1 MTSRD
6 EEHNETPT
14 ADPASANPDTLAGAD
29 FGNSESEST
38 GPESV
43 TVPSVDEIEIDDK
56 MISRVGRMQDAYAA
70 GELDEKMIARAA
82 KAIGISEDEARR
94 RLSARVA
101 AKPRSVGGNADRR
114 KRSKQ
119 AKASRKRNR
128 G

>member
-6 EEHNETPT
+6 EEQNETPIADATSENT
-14 ADPASANPDTLAGAD
+14 A
-29 FGNSESEST
+29 
-38 GPESV
+38 PESV
-43 TVPSVDEIEIDDK
+43 TVPSVDELEIDDK
-56 MISRVGRMQDAYAA
+56 MISRVGRVQDAYAA
-70 GELDEKMIARAA
+70 GEIDEKMIARAA

-101 AKPRSVGGNADRR
+101 SRPRPSGGNADRR